1 MIIEYRKW
9 CHFVIV
15 LNSFTVF
22 NIWSDFLNH
31 LLCVAGLKEKCTVKA
46 SFSNQNRY
54 VYSNDIFVVVFLWI

>member
-31 LLCVAGLKEKCTVKA
+31 LLSVAGLKEKCTVKA